1 MELFDL
7 LIGTL
12 LLRPYVFFFLAIALA
27 VSVVL
32 MGRSRTAVFFG
43 TTGVI
48 AFASEISSTRI
59 GFPFGNYFYIDTT
72 RNEELWIVNVPLMDS
87 ISFSFLLFAS
97 YCFARLLRSLASRRN
112 DVVTHLHMAP
122 SPLSVPII
130 VMTAMLFVLI
140 DVIIDPIALRGDR
153 WFLGK
158 IYGYA
163 EPGIYFGVPLSNFAG
178 WAFVGLSSLLVFKV
192 WESYLAIPQEVVPPD
207 RKRRLLYYGTGLY
220 YLVLVFNLGVTFWIG
235 EFLIGV
241 VGTMIYLP
249 VSLWLLL
256 RSYATFIKQDA
267 AWCSCSQD

>member
-1 MELFDL
+1 MELFEL

-43 TTGVI
+43 TTAVI

-59 GFPFGNYFYIDTT
+59 GFPFGNYSYIDTT

-87 ISFSFLLFAS
+87 ISFAFLLFAS
-97 YCFARLLRSLASRRN
+97 YCFACLIWSLASRRN
-112 DVVTHLHMAP
+112 DVGTHLHIAP
-122 SPLSVPII
+122 SPVSVPII
-130 VMTAMLFVLI
+130 VMTVMLFVLI

-267 AWCSCSQD
+267 AWCSCSRG